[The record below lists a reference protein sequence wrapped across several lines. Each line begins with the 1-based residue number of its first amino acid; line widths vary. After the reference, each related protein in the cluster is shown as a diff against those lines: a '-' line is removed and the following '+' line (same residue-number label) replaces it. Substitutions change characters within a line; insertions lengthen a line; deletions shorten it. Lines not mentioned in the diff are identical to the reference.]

1 MFSALK
7 FFNNQIKENG
17 WGFYMIEDC
26 FEIIEYCRLLHK
38 LVYTKR
44 SPTDWFIDQKKIMNE
59 WVNVEQLFVCG
70 LFEMVVKVFFVCR
83 SGVGVQRK
91 PVDWISSGCQSMF
104 TLLFQNIHY
113 PQGRYKVL
121 PKEMTKPIHYPVSL
135 IPGQFQNYFKR

>member
-7 FFNNQIKENG
+7 FFNNQIPVKENG

-59 WVNVEQLFVCG
+59 
-70 LFEMVVKVFFVCR
+70 
-83 SGVGVQRK
+83 
-91 PVDWISSGCQSMF
+91 
-104 TLLFQNIHY
+104 
-113 PQGRYKVL
+113 
-121 PKEMTKPIHYPVSL
+121 
-135 IPGQFQNYFKR
+135 

>member
-26 FEIIEYCRLLHK
+26 FEIIEYCHLLYK

-59 WVNVEQLFVCG
+59 
-70 LFEMVVKVFFVCR
+70 
-83 SGVGVQRK
+83 
-91 PVDWISSGCQSMF
+91 
-104 TLLFQNIHY
+104 
-113 PQGRYKVL
+113 
-121 PKEMTKPIHYPVSL
+121 
-135 IPGQFQNYFKR
+135 

>member
-1 MFSALK
+1 MYIVYCGKITVYSILMFSALK

-59 WVNVEQLFVCG
+59 
-70 LFEMVVKVFFVCR
+70 
-83 SGVGVQRK
+83 
-91 PVDWISSGCQSMF
+91 
-104 TLLFQNIHY
+104 
-113 PQGRYKVL
+113 
-121 PKEMTKPIHYPVSL
+121 
-135 IPGQFQNYFKR
+135 